1 MWMVQPPPWFT
12 FIVTLNCQDM
22 HMHRCHR
29 WDAQKTSVWEA
40 MHLTCLRNIAL
51 SIVCFSRS
59 LAWNATCLI
68 CEAKCTNWDLEFRD
82 MFLDFLTTLP
92 EPKDRQWHGYRPRL
106 TTAFCKKYRHV
117 FSCLWQEHSS
127 DSVEGYELYRCIYDH
142 LDSGTHLLFD
152 CDCVIFYFDRPGDIF
167 PWNSNWMH
175 SEHINGRIASI
186 FSRRL
191 DVSNA
196 SCSQFRVNLMHT
208 SRTHE
213 VPGVHEFTT
222 PGIYLTSHFGTA
234 LSYATPTRLACDQ
247 LNSDNFRFAYCGTI
261 GSKREA
267 VFRAKAERPT
277 AALLSSSVAG
287 ATPVSKRLRCLSCF
301 YSCFRF

>member
-1 MWMVQPPPWFT
+1 MV
-12 FIVTLNCQDM
+12 
-22 HMHRCHR
+22 R
-29 WDAQKTSVWEA
+29 
-40 MHLTCLRNIAL
+40 
-51 SIVCFSRS
+51 SIC
-59 LAWNATCLI
+59 
-68 CEAKCTNWDLEFRD
+68 
-82 MFLDFLTTLP
+82 
-92 EPKDRQWHGYRPRL
+92 
-106 TTAFCKKYRHV
+106 
-117 FSCLWQEHSS
+117 
-127 DSVEGYELYRCIYDH
+127 
-142 LDSGTHLLFD
+142 D

-196 SCSQFRVNLMHT
+196 SCSQFQVNLMHT

-222 PGIYLTSHFGTA
+222 PGIYLTSHLGTA

-247 LNSDNFRFAYCGTI
+247 LNSDYFRFAYCGTI

-267 VFRAKAERPT
+267 VFDQSQSSTTNCRPSVKQCCWCNSGVKEAPMSELFLLMFQILVSSSEFTMPFRIGKKQKTWKRRPT
-277 AALLSSSVAG
+277 GDFQSRRPG
-287 ATPVSKRLRCLSCF
+287 N
-301 YSCFRF
+301 

>member
-1 MWMVQPPPWFT
+1 MIAWKVTSSIAASMTIWIQARISCL
-12 FIVTLNCQDM
+12 IVTV
-22 HMHRCHR
+22 
-29 WDAQKTSVWEA
+29 S
-40 MHLTCLRNIAL
+40 
-51 SIVCFSRS
+51 F
-59 LAWNATCLI
+59 
-68 CEAKCTNWDLEFRD
+68 
-82 MFLDFLTTLP
+82 
-92 EPKDRQWHGYRPRL
+92 
-106 TTAFCKKYRHV
+106 
-117 FSCLWQEHSS
+117 
-127 DSVEGYELYRCIYDH
+127 
-142 LDSGTHLLFD
+142 
-152 CDCVIFYFDRPGDIF
+152 FYFDRPGDIC

-222 PGIYLTSHFGTA
+222 PGIYLTSHLGTA

-247 LNSDNFRFAYCGTI
+247 LNSDYFRFAYCGTI